1 MYLTQKTEKHP
12 MAEYYQQRLQQ
23 SHSRIER
30 LALLALMELMFARP
44 EPAQS
49 SKNKRSTLHCS

>member
-1 MYLTQKTEKHP
+1 MYLTQKTEKPP
-12 MAEYYQQRLQQ
+12 MAEYYQHRLQQ

-30 LALLALMELMFARP
+30 LALLALMELMFARS

-49 SKNKRSTLHCS
+49 SKNKH

>member
-1 MYLTQKTEKHP
+1 MYLTQKTEKYP

-30 LALLALMELMFARP
+30 LALLAVMELMFARSEP
-44 EPAQS
+44 EQS
-49 SKNKRSTLHCS
+49 SKDQH